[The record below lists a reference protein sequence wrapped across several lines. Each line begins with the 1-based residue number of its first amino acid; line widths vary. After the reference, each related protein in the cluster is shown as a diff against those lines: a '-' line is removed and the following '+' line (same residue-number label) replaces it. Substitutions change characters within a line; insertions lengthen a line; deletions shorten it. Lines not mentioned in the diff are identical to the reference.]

1 MKRGELRYRSASRFR
16 FGNSLN
22 LAWSWPMNELSTKS
36 SLSES
41 EQWLVELMQT
51 LNFGRIEAL
60 LVRAGRPVSN
70 PAPQII
76 QKLKIGGEN
85 GPRPERAHDDFLLK
99 RQTIEMLEALRKLGD
114 GKVLAIEVQQ

>member
-1 MKRGELRYRSASRFR
+1 
-16 FGNSLN
+16 
-22 LAWSWPMNELSTKS
+22 MNELSTKS
-36 SLSES
+36 SLSDS

-60 LVRAGRPVSN
+60 HVRAGAPVVT
-70 PAPQII
+70 PAPQVI

-114 GKVLAIEVQQ
+114 GKVLAIEVKHGLPFSLEIELPGAKTGSSVGAHRG

>member
-1 MKRGELRYRSASRFR
+1 
-16 FGNSLN
+16 
-22 LAWSWPMNELSTKS
+22 MNKLSTKS
-36 SLSES
+36 SLSDS

-60 LVRAGRPVSN
+60 HVRAGAPVAN
-70 PAPQII
+70 PAPQVI

-99 RQTIEMLEALRKLGD
+99 RQTIEMLEALRELGD
-114 GKVLAIEVQQ
+114 GKVLAIEVKHGLPFSLEIELPGAKAGSSAGGRRG

>member
-1 MKRGELRYRSASRFR
+1 
-16 FGNSLN
+16 
-22 LAWSWPMNELSTKS
+22 MNELTAKS

-41 EQWLVELMQT
+41 QRWLVELMQT

-60 LVRAGRPVSN
+60 HVRAGMPVSI

-85 GPRPERAHDDFLLK
+85 GPRPETAHDDFLLK
-99 RQTIEMLEALRKLGD
+99 RQTIEMLESLRRLGD
-114 GKVLAIEVQQ
+114 GKVLVIEVKHGLPFSLEIEMPGSNAGISAGGHRG